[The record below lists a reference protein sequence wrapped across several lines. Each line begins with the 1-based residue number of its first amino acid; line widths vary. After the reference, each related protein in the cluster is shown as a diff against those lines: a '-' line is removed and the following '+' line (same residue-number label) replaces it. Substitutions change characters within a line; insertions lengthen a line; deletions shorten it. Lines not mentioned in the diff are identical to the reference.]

1 MVGSLSYVIE
11 LQRGPV
17 VQYSID
23 AGGPLPTLVKA
34 NHRGVCGAN
43 YPAQKIISYSERTML
58 WPAAHRWCM
67 STEKEFDVEIVD
79 PLYTTAW

>member
-1 MVGSLSYVIE
+1 MVGYLSYMLG

-23 AGGPLPTLVKA
+23 AGGPLPTLVKT

-43 YPAQKIISYSERTML
+43 YPAQKKNHHSSERMLL

-67 STEKEFDVEIVD
+67 STQKEFDVEIVD
-79 PLYTTAW
+79 PL